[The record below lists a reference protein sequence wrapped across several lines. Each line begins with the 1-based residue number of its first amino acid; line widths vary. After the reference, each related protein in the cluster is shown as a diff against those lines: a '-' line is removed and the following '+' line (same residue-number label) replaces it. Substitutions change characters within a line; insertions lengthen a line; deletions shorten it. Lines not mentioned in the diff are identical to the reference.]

1 MIRTALAAVAAAM
14 LTVSPAMSQTPTP
27 QAPAPLIV
35 EKKVFEMPGYTT
47 LGGKVIKGV
56 KIGWQSAGTLNA
68 DRSNA
73 ILITHFFSGNSHAF
87 GKYKPEDQAAGY
99 WDAIIGPG
107 KAIDTNKYFVLSSD
121 TLVNLNM
128 AGGTVT
134 TGPATVNPDTG
145 KPWGMDFPVVGIGDF
160 VNVQKALVESL
171 GIRKLHA
178 VAGPSMGS
186 LQAYDWAARYP
197 EMVERIIPVI
207 GAAEAS
213 PWLIAWL
220 DVWAA
225 PIRLD
230 PKWNGG
236 DYYGKEPPNAGFAE
250 ALKVVSLQANHW
262 DWAEK
267 VVGRAHA
274 EGGKDPAADMAN
286 RYRIETLLSN
296 AGAARA
302 KVSDANHFLYLVKA
316 NQTFAPG
323 GAQSLDEA
331 AKKIKAK
338 TLLLYAPGD
347 QVFPR
352 NGSSGPK
359 PRSRPTVCRSSRRRS
374 AVRTGI
380 STVWSPWRRT
390 VLKSLNSLRNRLCR
404 RAKPAKRSLRP
415 LPQRKGRGV
424 RFALAGCNAYF
435 RTCR

>member
-1 MIRTALAAVAAAM
+1 MIRTALAAAAAVSLM
-14 LTVSPAMSQTPTP
+14 LASAMAQT
-27 QAPAPLIV
+27 PAPLIV
-35 EKKVFEMPGYTT
+35 EKKVFELPSYTT
-47 LGGKVIKGV
+47 LGGATIKQVKV
-56 KIGWQSAGTLNA
+56 GWQSAGTLNA
-68 DRSNA
+68 ERSNA

-99 WDAIIGPG
+99 WDAIVGPG
-107 KAIDTNKYFVLSSD
+107 KAIDTNTYFVLSSD

-134 TGPATVNPDTG
+134 TGPATINPDTG
-145 KPWGMDFPVVGIGDF
+145 KPWGMEFPIVTIGDF

-171 GIRKLHA
+171 GIRRLHA
-178 VAGPSMGS
+178 VAGPSMGA
-186 LQAYDWAARYP
+186 LQAYDWAARHP
-197 EMVERIIPVI
+197 DMVERIMPVI

-236 DYYGKEPPNAGFAE
+236 DYHGREPPVAGLAE
-250 ALKVVSLQANHW
+250 ALKVVSLHANHW

-267 VVGRAHA
+267 GFGRSFA
-274 EGGKDPAADMAN
+274 EGGKDPAAAMAN
-286 RYRIETLLSN
+286 RFRVETFLGN

-323 GAQSLDEA
+323 GAQTLDDA

-347 QVFPR
+347 QVFPAEWIKR
-352 NGSSGPK
+352 TETALKANGVAVESAEIGGPN
-359 PRSRPTVCRSSRRRS
+359 
-374 AVRTGI
+374 GH
-380 STVWSPWRRT
+380 
-390 VLKSLNSLRNRLCR
+390 LNGVIGLV
-404 RAKPAKRSLRP
+404 P
-415 LPQRKGRGV
+415 LAPKIAE
-424 RFALAGCNAYF
+424 FLA
-435 RTCR
+435 R